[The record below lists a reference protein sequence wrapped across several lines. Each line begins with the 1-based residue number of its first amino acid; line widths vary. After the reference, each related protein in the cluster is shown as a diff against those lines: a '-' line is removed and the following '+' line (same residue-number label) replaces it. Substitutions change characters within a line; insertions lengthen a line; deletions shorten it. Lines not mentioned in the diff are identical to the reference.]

1 MPAEQL
7 EPWVAEVL
15 AAFDLSDTQVN
26 IDKVLSLAGVV
37 AHGVLRPAAPLTTF
51 ISGYAAGLAVGRGE
65 ATEQNAMES
74 ADSLVREVLKK
85 YLAAEVTEA

>member
-15 AAFDLSDTQVN
+15 AAFDLDDTQVN

-51 ISGYAAGLAVGRGE
+51 IAGYAAGLEVGRDQ
-65 ATEQNAMES
+65 ANQTQAMEK
-74 ADSLVREVLKK
+74 ADAVVREVLKK
-85 YLAAEVTEA
+85 HIAENLAGA